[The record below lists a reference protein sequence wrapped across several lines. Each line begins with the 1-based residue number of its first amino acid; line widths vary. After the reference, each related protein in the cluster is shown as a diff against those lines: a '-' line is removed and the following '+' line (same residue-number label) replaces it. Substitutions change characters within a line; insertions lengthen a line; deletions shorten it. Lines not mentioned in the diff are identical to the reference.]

1 MLELRRA
8 CPELLLTFG
17 IFGSRLLKENRQRM
31 KATPATLFAARE
43 VEAPGYFEPEPA
55 EPSCSPAATNQK
67 GVPVFVMLPLDTVW
81 VIERDGR
88 KISILKKEK
97 SLEIALHTLKQA
109 GVEGVMVD
117 VWWGLVER
125 AGPRSYDFSAYH
137 SLFRKIARAGLKV
150 QAVMSFHAAGG
161 NVGDTCKIPLPRWI
175 LDIGDKDPDIY
186 YTDKS
191 GHRNRE
197 CLSLGCDESPIFW
210 GRTPVEMYGDF
221 IEAFAQTFHPLF
233 GEHAGPSP
241 TRMQSMLECVHAAH
255 MQPCTHAHAKPCTFC
270 LVPAPMRMRMHGHIR
285 PHANLMAKVTPPLFA
300 QAPFSPRSRWVWALP
315 ASCGTPPTRRATGAG
330 ASPAS
335 ASSSAMT
342 STCWPT

>member
-233 GEHAGPSP
+233 GEHAPPCPACNPCVRACSP
-241 TRMQSMLECVHAAH
+241 CGRHAPMHMLR
-255 MQPCTHAHAKPCTFC
+255 HAHECACMGPCMPYSQNNC
-270 LVPAPMRMRMHGHIR
+270 
-285 PHANLMAKVTPPLFA
+285 PPS
-300 QAPFSPRSRWVWALP
+300 SPRLRSHRDHGGSGPCRRAAVPRLPGGRRALALP
-315 ASCGTPPTRRATGAG
+315 RRRRV
-330 ASPAS
+330 PVL
-335 ASSSAMT
+335 
-342 STCWPT
+342 